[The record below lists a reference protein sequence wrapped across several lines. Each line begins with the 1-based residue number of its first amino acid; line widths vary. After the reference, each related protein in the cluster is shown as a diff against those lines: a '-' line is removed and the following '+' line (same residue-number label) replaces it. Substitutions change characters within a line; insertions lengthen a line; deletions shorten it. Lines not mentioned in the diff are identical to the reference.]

1 MSQSESKQPIFEE
14 YPVVD
19 CEDCQS
25 YWKDECDGTPVG
37 SEKVCKAFKATRR
50 RDIPLKTEWLLRGYK
65 RLTIGLLMGCA
76 AEMCLAIAFLL
87 LYWRLT

>member
-1 MSQSESKQPIFEE
+1 MNQSESKQPIFEE
-14 YPVVD
+14 YPTVD

-25 YWKDECDGTPVG
+25 YWKEECDGTPVG

-50 RDIPLKTEWLLRGYK
+50 TDIPLQIKSLQKASK
-65 RLTIGLLMGCA
+65 RLTKGLLMICA
-76 AEMCLAIAFLL
+76 AEICLAIAFLL